1 LKQLFEFYLRLF
13 IPEINYNHTVI
24 SIGGIG
30 IGGYTFIVG
39 KVSIPWSEQTLGY

>member
-1 LKQLFEFYLRLF
+1 MLLWRYLEATFCTLSTL
-13 IPEINYNHTVI
+13 IYSVI

-39 KVSIPWSEQTLGY
+39 KVSIPWSVQILGY